1 MYPRLFPRAHVI
13 IPPPSHLLV
22 RRHKAPQNVW
32 RDQHEAAVLMRAAAL
47 VYPKA
52 AAGGMDRSDEAETRS
67 SLGSLLELATERAC
81 QPGVMRQMEGGA
93 ARRLLAAA
101 AHLGCTV
108 PRVLSGAILTE
119 MVRDSGDPGSRA
131 CLCS

>member
-1 MYPRLFPRAHVI
+1 
-13 IPPPSHLLV
+13 
-22 RRHKAPQNVW
+22 
-32 RDQHEAAVLMRAAAL
+32 MRAAAL

-67 SLGSLLELATERAC
+67 CLESLLGLAAERAC
-81 QPGVMRQMEGGA
+81 RPGVMRQMEGGA

-119 MVRDSGDPGSRA
+119 MVRDSGEGEVESRPSGMGGRRA
-131 CLCS
+131 AGVIWSDTDGDGQGLG